1 MEKVALLCIL
11 MTVITLCASWS
22 SVERKPADVRRTRSQ
37 A

>member
-11 MTVITLCASWS
+11 MTIITLCADWP
-22 SVERKPADVRRTRSQ
+22 SVERKLADVRRRRSQ